1 MSISGVL
8 LFLPLLGLCSGQTVQ
23 LNCDQVPG
31 ALKQIDAGNGQVV
44 GVNANENIYTL
55 YSGRWTQIPGSL
67 SHISVGP
74 GGLWGVNRNN
84 NIYKLVGADWVLTD
98 ARRSHKT
105 NGFNTKDTMGGG
117 SFSVYYFQLTSH
129 LLFFILFPGL
139 LKQIDAGGAQFISG
153 ANMNDDIF
161 CLPEQATVSAKD
173 GSALP
178 WNNIAGKLKYYSC
191 NTNSCWGVNSADDIF
206 YRFSVT
212 PSSCS
217 GSRWQQVEGKLAMI
231 EVGSDGSVFGVNSV
245 GDAYQRNGITA
256 SNPIGT
262 SWSQLK
268 YKAHKFSHLSY
279 DLGLLWIL
287 TKDQMILRCK
297 L

>member
-84 NIYKLVGADWVLTD
+84 NIYKLVGADWVQTD
-98 ARRSHKT
+98 
-105 NGFNTKDTMGGG
+105 
-117 SFSVYYFQLTSH
+117 
-129 LLFFILFPGL
+129 GL

-161 CLPEQATVSAKD
+161 CLPDQATVSAKD

-191 NTNSCWGVNSADDIF
+191 NTNNCWGVNSADDIF

-245 GDAYQRNGITA
+245 GDAYRRNGITS

-262 SWSQLK
+262 SWSQLQ
-268 YKAHKFSHLSY
+268 YKSHKFSHLSY